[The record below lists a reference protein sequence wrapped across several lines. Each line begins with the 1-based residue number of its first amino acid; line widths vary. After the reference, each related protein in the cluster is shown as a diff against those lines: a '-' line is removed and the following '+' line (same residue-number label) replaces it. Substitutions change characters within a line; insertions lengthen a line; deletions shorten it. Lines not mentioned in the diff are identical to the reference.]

1 MFRRLTTRRIL
12 ATTSGGIA
20 AIGLFAGLALAQQRN
35 GPMFFDARR
44 LPDMEVERRNQDV
57 LQEQRRVAEER
68 RQDAEATSKRKID
81 EARLA
86 AEAERKA
93 AAETA
98 RADEARLA
106 ADAQRKADDE
116 TRVAAEA
123 DAKKKAED
131 ARLEAIAD
139 ATQRKADADKR
150 AIAEADAKKQAEEV
164 RLAALAEAQRKADED
179 KRAAVE
185 LDAKKKAEQVRLAA
199 VAEAQRKADEEKR
212 IAAEADTKKK
222 AEETRLAAV
231 AEAQRKSDEER
242 TAAADAKKKAEEARL
257 ADAARKTD
265 AARKAD
271 EERKLAAANA
281 APPVQTQPQAQP
293 QTTALLAPPA
303 TNEINPASPTSC
315 DAAKISTQPL
325 IGGRMQI
332 TVDSACR
339 KGQPVAIK
347 YGTYDFV
354 RKLDGNGRGTIIVD
368 LFLGKGEGVKL
379 NYADG
384 RDDAVAPVT
393 SDLNEV
399 SKVALIWQSP
409 VDLDLH
415 AFENGAVTGK
425 AGHIWSGSAST
436 AEAAKAQMNET
447 GRGAGFLST
456 AGDGQTEGT
465 KIEVYTF
472 FVSPEQRNG
481 VVAISLD
488 YATRGST
495 PSGDYCG
502 TGAKATVPYEGVS
515 LSAKGNITRERGVIA
530 AAACGSPLQPSAR
543 FLRDAI
549 PDLEIGQ

>member
-12 ATTSGGIA
+12 ATTLGGIA
-20 AIGLFAGLALAQQRN
+20 AIGAFAGLAFAQQN
-35 GPMFFDARR
+35 KAPMFFDARR
-44 LPDMEVERRNQDV
+44 LPDMEVERRNQEV

-68 RQDAEATSKRKID
+68 RQEAEATSKRKID

-86 AEAERKA
+86 AEADRKA

-116 TRVAAEA
+116 KRVAAEA
-123 DAKKKAED
+123 DAKKKAEEV
-131 ARLEAIAD
+131 RLAEIAD
-139 ATQRKADADKR
+139 ATQRKAEEDKR
-150 AIAEADAKKQAEEV
+150 ALAEADAKKKADEEA
-164 RLAALAEAQRKADED
+164 RLAALAEVQRKADED

-185 LDAKKKAEQVRLAA
+185 LEAKKKADEVRLAA

-212 IAAEADTKKK
+212 SAAEADAKKT
-222 AEETRLAAV
+222 AEATRLAAV

-242 TAAADAKKKAEEARL
+242 TAAADATKKAEESRL
-257 ADAARKTD
+257 AD

-271 EERKLAAANA
+271 EERKLAVAHAT
-281 APPVQTQPQAQP
+281 PPAQPQTQP

-303 TNEINPASPTSC
+303 TNELNPASPTSC

-325 IGGRMQI
+325 MGGRMQVM
-332 TVDSACR
+332 VDSPCR
-339 KGQPVAIK
+339 KGQAVTVK
-347 YGTYDFV
+347 YGSYDFV
-354 RKLDGNGRGTIIVD
+354 RKLDANGRSTIIVD

-384 RDDAVAPVT
+384 RDDAVAPVA

-425 AGHIWSGSAST
+425 SGHVWPGSAGSVET
-436 AEAAKAQMNET
+436 AKAQMNET
-447 GRGAGFLST
+447 GRGAGFIST
-456 AGDGQTEGT
+456 AGDGQGEGT
-465 KIEVYTF
+465 KIEVYTWF
-472 FVSPEQRNG
+472 HSPEQDTG
-481 VVAISLD
+481 AVTMAVD
-488 YATRGST
+488 YASRGDKPAGDKCGQGPLAEIPFDVVITNSKGKVQT
-495 PSGDYCG
+495 ESGLIPAAKCG
-502 TGAKATVPYEGVS
+502 ETLAANARY
-515 LSAKGNITRERGVIA
+515 LRGIV
-530 AAACGSPLQPSAR
+530 
-543 FLRDAI
+543 
-549 PDLEIGQ
+549 PDLKFRR